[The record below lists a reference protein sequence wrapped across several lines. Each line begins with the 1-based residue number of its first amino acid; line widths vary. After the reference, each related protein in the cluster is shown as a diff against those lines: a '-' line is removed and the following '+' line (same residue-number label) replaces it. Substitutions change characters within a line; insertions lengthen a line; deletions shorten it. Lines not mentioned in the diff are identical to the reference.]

1 MVHRSWDHNYSPA
14 SSRDLQGAWGSNA
27 PARQPPRTLWHS
39 STLRMHDAAD
49 NRMVLRIRLSGPV
62 SISVSDDGDMT
73 AGSGL
78 SAEIVGVTSTII
90 SKGPAS
96 SLPQVCKLP
105 SLARPLRSARG
116 ASLRS
121 TPLAPLRGLARSEKV
136 DQLWSKG
143 WSTSEQKSI
152 HLELEI
158 LTRFRRFGTFDQHG
172 RTSWSTLERKLIN
185 FGAKVGQLRS
195 KSRSTLSLRF

>member
-1 MVHRSWDHNYSPA
+1 MIVFWSKSLLTFEQKADRSYSPA
-14 SSRDLQGAWGSNA
+14 SSRDLQGAWGSDA

-96 SLPQVCKLP
+96 SLPEVCKHP
-105 SLARPLRSARG
+105 LACSTPPLRSGGLPSVDPPRSAPGPR
-116 ASLRS
+116 SLGES
-121 TPLAPLRGLARSEKV
+121 
-136 DQLWSKG
+136 
-143 WSTSEQKSI
+143 
-152 HLELEI
+152 
-158 LTRFRRFGTFDQHG
+158 
-172 RTSWSTLERKLIN
+172 
-185 FGAKVGQLRS
+185 
-195 KSRSTLSLRF
+195 

>member
-116 ASLRS
+116 PPFGRPLSLRS
-121 TPLAPLRGLARSEKV
+121 GASLAR
-136 DQLWSKG
+136 
-143 WSTSEQKSI
+143 
-152 HLELEI
+152 
-158 LTRFRRFGTFDQHG
+158 
-172 RTSWSTLERKLIN
+172 RKLIN

>member
-1 MVHRSWDHNYSPA
+1 
-14 SSRDLQGAWGSNA
+14 
-27 PARQPPRTLWHS
+27 
-39 STLRMHDAAD
+39 MHEAAD
-49 NRMVLRIRLSGPV
+49 NPMVLRIRLSGPV

-90 SKGPAS
+90 STGEAS
-96 SLPQVCKLP
+96 CLRHANIP

-136 DQLWSKG
+136 GQRWSKS

-172 RTSWSTLERKLIN
+172 STSWSTLEQKLTTLEQKLTN
-185 FGAKVGQLRS
+185 FGVKVD
-195 KSRSTLSLRF
+195 